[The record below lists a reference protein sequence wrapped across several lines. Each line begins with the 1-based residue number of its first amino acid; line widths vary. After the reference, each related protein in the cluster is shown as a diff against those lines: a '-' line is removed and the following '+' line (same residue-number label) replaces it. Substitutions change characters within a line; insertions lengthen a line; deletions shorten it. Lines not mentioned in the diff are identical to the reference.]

1 MGFRL
6 NIRNRRL
13 KVDKEIAGDKF
24 EPVFKATL
32 WKVKADGDRMI
43 DDHWFEREMWIAKN
57 GSLVYWSKKEE
68 RDLVYYTPEDIE
80 KAKLVLIDN
89 AKSARQWTFQIQ
101 LKYSGDIEF
110 APGEFA
116 ATSEASRKEWI
127 NEFKKVQKRFMKEK
141 SKSNLNLEEAE
152 KGVEKRKS
160 QGGKD
165 GAK

>member
-57 GSLVYWSKKEE
+57 GSLVYWSKKEDRE
-68 RDLVYYTPEDIE
+68 LVYYTADDIARASLAE
-80 KAKLVLIDN
+80 LAAAQSLRPWSFQVKLPAANDV
-89 AKSARQWTFQIQ
+89 
-101 LKYSGDIEF
+101 EF

-116 ATSEASRKEWI
+116 AESEDMRKTWI
-127 NEFKKVQKRFMKEK
+127 AEFKKFQKKATVAK
-141 SKSNLNLEEAE
+141 AE
-152 KGVEKRKS
+152 KDT
-160 QGGKD
+160 Q
-165 GAK
+165 